1 MSVLKYLSW
10 ENFASTVF
18 VRGQQRVH
26 RATDSPSIEIFGDG
40 VRNRIGIWLEVP
52 VGTQI
57 PQEIA
62 SLAFITAQTLT
73 RNGLVVLEVATATPS
88 LFRQFYHFAVAVAE
102 RVIVEKS
109 QPLEAIILEL
119 QCFTD
124 LMEAKSFLAIE
135 RQIGLLGEL
144 VFLQY
149 LLVKEGVDALDAW
162 LGPLG
167 EPHDFRVKNREFEVK
182 TTVATH
188 RIHTIHG
195 TEQLV
200 PSEGCTLYL
209 LSVLLGPAGMSDGF
223 SLADKVSQVSNYL
236 TLTPRRLTQFE
247 TALGTTGYREDDRV
261 HYARRFAL
269 RRPIGLVRVDNSFPA
284 ITRPTIQ
291 AALGPL
297 ASRIEALQYDVNVE
311 GLEHEDG
318 TEEFTLAIMG

>member
-1 MSVLKYLSW
+1 MSAPEYLSW

-26 RATDSPSIEIFGDG
+26 RVTDSPGIDIFGDG
-40 VRNRIGIWLEVP
+40 VRNRMGIWLEVP
-52 VGTQI
+52 AGTQI

-73 RNGLVVLEVATATPS
+73 RNGLVVLEVATTNPS

-102 RVIVEKS
+102 RVLVEKI
-109 QPLEAIILEL
+109 QPLEAITLEL

-124 LMEAKSFLAIE
+124 LVEPRSFLGIE

-149 LLVKEGVDALDAW
+149 LLLKEGSDALDTW
-162 LGPLG
+162 LGPMG

-195 TEQLV
+195 PEQLV

-209 LSVLLGPAGMSDGF
+209 MSVLLGPAGTSEGF
-223 SLADKVSQVSNYL
+223 SLADKVSQVSTYL
-236 TLTPRRLTQFE
+236 ALTPTRLTQLE
-247 TALGTTGYREDDRV
+247 TALGASGYREEDRV

-269 RRPIGLVRVDNSFPA
+269 RRPIGLVRVDSSFPA